1 MPLDPQAQVIV
12 DFMASIG
19 FTFDGATPEEL
30 RAGMSAGATP
40 SPIAMSSVTDRTIPG
55 PAGAIPIRI
64 YRPSTDADLPVV
76 TFFHGGGWVVGDL
89 ESHDHCCRVIA
100 SKAECVVV
108 AVDYRLA
115 PEAKF
120 PAAIDDAWA
129 ATEWVVANA
138 DELGVDASRLAVAGD
153 SAGGNLAAVVANMSR
168 DHEHVEI
175 IQQVLIY
182 PVTDGACD
190 RPSMTENAEGYFLTR
205 SAMDWFHDHY
215 TVTVADLDDP
225 RYSPILSDLAGAPS
239 AVIVTAGFDP
249 LRDQGNAYATKLV
262 EAGVDV
268 DHVEYEGMIHG
279 FFSMDEAIDV
289 AADAQDQVAAALKA
303 AFAS

>member
-40 SPIAMSSVTDRTIPG
+40 SPIAMSSITDRTIPG

-182 PVTDGACD
+182 PVTDGSCD

-215 TVTVADLDDP
+215 TATVADLEDP

-239 AVIVTAGFDP
+239 AVVVTAGFDP
-249 LRDQGNAYATKLV
+249 LRDQGNAYAAKLV
-262 EAGVDV
+262 EAGVEV